1 MRMPDEKPLIPH
13 SLLSL
18 ASFRED
24 LQALFTLSPEQ
35 LQVLSALGNGRDGF
49 WPARQT
55 MSFAEQASISL
66 DEAKRTLGVAEY
78 LYERCREYQIS
89 PDHAVAQLL
98 DGARALGIEHVAA
111 KDPALR
117 DLVSPKDAY
126 ESQRYAAIQA
136 IGTVPHFMRLDGVW
150 DIRPIFHRDTDE
162 LVARVPVLL
171 INVAWHDTG
180 GTGHEATFQVN
191 DEGWTDLKREVDKL
205 DRRRRALQSELGEP

>member
-1 MRMPDEKPLIPH
+1 MPDEKPLIPH

-18 ASFRED
+18 GSFRED
-24 LQALFTLSPEQ
+24 IQALLTLSPEQ
-35 LQVLSALGNGRDGF
+35 LQVLSALANGRDGF
-49 WPARQT
+49 WPSRQT

-98 DGARALGIEHVAA
+98 DVARALGIEHVAA

-126 ESQRYAAIQA
+126 ESQRHAASEA
-136 IGTVPHFMRLDGVW
+136 TGTVAHFQRLDGVW
-150 DIRPIFHRDTDE
+150 DIRPIFHRHTHE
-162 LVARVPVLL
+162 VVARVPVLL
-171 INVAWHDTG
+171 INVAWHDMA
-180 GTGHEATFQVN
+180 GTTHEAVFQL
-191 DEGWTDLKREVDKL
+191 DDDDWADFKREADKL
-205 DRRRRALQSELGEP
+205 DERRRALRPELGEA